1 MIIVVSLFTT
11 GATVYWYQ
19 SKIES
24 DTYMLKEE
32 LEAITARLSQ
42 SLAKPVW
49 DIDFDILQNTLIAEM
64 QNKNIATISIHYD
77 SSNTIMLSKGRDLTW
92 KIISLNQ
99 AVPKTEYKH
108 TLPVLYKSRH
118 VATVSVQLTD
128 HFLKKNIL
136 ESALGQLRFILFVVL
151 FFIIALSITL
161 FYSVIRPIKSLAL
174 SIDSDSESKFNSL
187 KYQNKNDEIGHLA
200 RRFQAMRHNIQE
212 KISSLNREI
221 VERSQIEA
229 RLKSSESKYR
239 TFFESTKDTIFL
251 IEPSGIITD
260 SNSTAISM
268 FGIKNKN
275 ELIGKSPVDLSPML
289 QPNGESSHAL
299 INTYFAKVLSEGTH
313 YFEWTHIRNNS
324 SEFECSIILSRIELE
339 GKTTIQASIRDIS
352 EFTKTKEALQTSD
365 EIYRTL
371 FERSDNAVFLVNP
384 LTGLLTDANS
394 AAEQLT
400 ARSVEELKTL
410 TIQDVS
416 PKDAVDRLKK
426 AIGTSAP
433 IDMGEVE
440 FIQPDGSKRTALL
453 STTAISDT
461 LLIEIARDITERKN
475 SQELLVQNEKMLSVG
490 GLAAGMAHEINN
502 PLGGIIQNTINLEN
516 RLTNKTL
523 SGNIIAAK
531 AFNIDLDA
539 LQHYINKRGIDRMIS
554 SIKEAGGRAAHI
566 VSNMLSFARKTDDEF
581 ELHDMAS
588 LLDRTLVLASTD
600 YDIKKSYDFKTINI
614 IKEYEATTPQVQCEE
629 VKIQQVLLNIL
640 RNGAEAMYE
649 HFSQLAPS
657 DLDTPSPTFIIRL
670 KNIVDLDVVQ
680 IEIEDNGPGISEEV
694 RSRIFEPFYTTKA
707 VGVGTGL
714 GLSVSY
720 FIISEN
726 HNGEMFVD
734 SEPESGSTFVIR
746 LPITHLNG
754 Q

>member
-1 MIIVVSLFTT
+1 MIVIVSLFTT

-24 DTYMLKEE
+24 DTYMLKNE
-32 LEAITARLSQ
+32 LGAITARLSQ

-64 QNKNIATISIHYD
+64 QNKNISAISIYYD
-77 SSNTIMLSKGRDLTW
+77 SSSTIMLSKGRDLTW
-92 KIISLNQ
+92 KIISLNHDI
-99 AVPKTEYKH
+99 PETEFKE
-108 TLPVLYKSRH
+108 TLSVFYKSRL
-118 VATVSVQLTD
+118 VAMVTVQLTD
-128 HFLKKNIL
+128 HFLKENIL
-136 ESALGQLRFILFVVL
+136 DSALRQLRFILFVVL

-161 FYSVIRPIKSLAL
+161 FYSVVRPIKTLAQF
-174 SIDSDSESKFNSL
+174 IDTDSDSKFNSL
-187 KYQNKNDEIGHLA
+187 MDHYKNDEIGHLA
-200 RRFQAMRHNIQE
+200 RRFQAMRNNIQE
-212 KISSLNREI
+212 KISNLNREI

-229 RLKSSESKYR
+229 RLKSSETKFR

-251 IEPSGIITD
+251 IEPSGTIID
-260 SNSTAISM
+260 CNSTAISM
-268 FGIKNKN
+268 FNITHKNK
-275 ELIGKSPVDLSPML
+275 LIGLSPVDISPTF
-289 QPNGESSHAL
+289 QPNSETSRSLTEKYFEIAL
-299 INTYFAKVLSEGTH
+299 QKGTH
-313 YFEWTHIRNNS
+313 FFEWTYTKNDS
-324 SEFECSIILSRIELE
+324 SDFECSIILSRIELE
-339 GKTTIQASIRDIS
+339 GKIILLASIRDIS

-384 LTGLLTDANS
+384 TTGLLTDANS

-400 ARSVEELKTL
+400 GRSVDELKTL

-416 PKDAVDRLKK
+416 PKGAADRLKR
-426 AIGTSAP
+426 AIGSNTP

-440 FIQPDGSKRTALL
+440 FIQSDGSKRIALL
-453 STTAISDT
+453 STTIISDT

-516 RLTNKTL
+516 RLTNNTL
-523 SGNIIAAK
+523 SANIAVAEELD
-531 AFNIDLDA
+531 IDLEA
-539 LQHYINKRGIDRMIS
+539 LQRYVSKRGIDRMIS

-581 ELHDMAS
+581 ELHDMVS
-588 LLDRTLVLASTD
+588 LLDRTLILASTD
-600 YDIKKSYDFKTINI
+600 YDIKKSYDFKTIDI
-614 IKEYEATTPQVQCEE
+614 IKEYDTTTPQVQCEE

-649 HFSQLAPS
+649 HFSQLAT
-657 DLDTPSPTFIIRL
+657 DNLNTPPPTFIIRL
-670 KNIVDLDVVQ
+670 KNIADLDVVQ
-680 IEIEDNGPGISEEV
+680 IEIEDNGPGIPEEI

-726 HNGEMFVD
+726 HNGEMYVE
-734 SEPESGSTFVIR
+734 SEPESGSTFIIR
-746 LPITHLNG
+746 LPITHING